1 MSLGDTLAG
10 LHAAFGIV
18 MALLHRQ
25 RHDNKAPGQV
35 CALNSKPFPSGFP
48 GPYQILARDPAGA
61 TYCGPKLLN
70 PALFFLLLLLLLAF
84 AVLLLLQSV
93 PSWQ

>member
-35 CALNSKPFPSGFP
+35 CALS
-48 GPYQILARDPAGA
+48 
-61 TYCGPKLLN
+61 PKLSAPSPFIVLN
-70 PALFFLLLLLLLAF
+70 LTK
-84 AVLLLLQSV
+84 S
-93 PSWQ
+93 